1 MKISLK
7 TKIAF
12 WWWQK
17 SQYKKPEDIIQK
29 ISNNGEGL
37 RSLLILFPRGMNYLP
52 LAQHFIKSIVSRGQ
66 YSAINKIICWEEQKD
81 IIDEQFLQR
90 VQYISYN
97 DINKYGLMTEEAIK
111 KFTNGQFNCVINL
124 DPIFNPVSYQL
135 VSSFNSITRIG
146 FNCEN
151 GDNIYNIIID
161 NNDSA
166 NFIERGYEYLL
177 EVLGL

>member
-17 SQYKKPEDIIQK
+17 SQYKKPEDTIQK
-29 ISNNGEGL
+29 ISSLGKGI
-37 RSLLILFPRGMNYLP
+37 RSLLIIFPRSSNQLP
-52 LAQHFIKSIVSRGQ
+52 LAQHFIKSILSRGQ
-66 YSAINKIICWEEQKD
+66 FSAINKIICWQEQKNN
-81 IIDEQFLQR
+81 IDEQFLQR
-90 VQYISYN
+90 VQFISE
-97 DINKYGLMTEEAIK
+97 DDVNKYGLMTEEAIK
-111 KFTNGQFNCVINL
+111 KFTNGQFSCVINL

-135 VSSFNSITRIG
+135 VSSFNSIIRIG
-146 FNCEN
+146 FNSEN

-161 NNDSA
+161 NNDST

>member
-17 SQYKKPEDIIQK
+17 SRYKKPEDTIQK
-29 ISNNGEGL
+29 ISSLGEGL
-37 RSLLILFPRGMNYLP
+37 RSLLIIFPEGSNQLP
-52 LAQHFIKSIVSRGQ
+52 LAQHFIKSLVSRGQ
-66 YSAINKIICWEEQKD
+66 FSAINKIICWQEQKD
-81 IIDEQFLQR
+81 VIDEQFLQR
-90 VQYISYN
+90 VQFIS
-97 DINKYGLMTEEAIK
+97 DDDVNKYGLMTEETIK

-124 DPIFNPVSYQL
+124 DPIFNPISYQL

-146 FNCEN
+146 FNSEN
-151 GDNIYNIIID
+151 GTNIYNIIID
-161 NNDSA
+161 NKNGK
-166 NFIERGYEYLL
+166 NYIERGYEYLL